1 VLFQFGGRL
10 DWTNIRT
17 DSTENFGPSQHQD
30 RQTGSLA
37 FGATYE
43 IDDSY
48 SLALSY
54 AYTQRPALAQELYA
68 NGPHVATG
76 VIEVGDPDLDVEK
89 SLGFDLTLR
98 KDEGFLT
105 GGISGFYLYFDD
117 FITLVDTGAVDPVED
132 LPIFQ
137 YANLPATFLGGEAEA
152 TLHLL
157 ETAEHTLHLDLR
169 ADYVRARD
177 RDSGDPLPR
186 IPPFR
191 FGADLAYHT
200 GPIHA
205 SIGVI
210 HAAAQNRTAD
220 FELDTDEY
228 TLLEASLAY
237 ELALRSTKLVFFAIG
252 SNLANQTARNS
263 ASFLKDV
270 APLPGRGVRGGVRL
284 AF

>member
-1 VLFQFGGRL
+1 M
-10 DWTNIRT
+10 
-17 DSTENFGPSQHQD
+17 
-30 RQTGSLA
+30 
-37 FGATYE
+37 
-43 IDDSY
+43 
-48 SLALSY
+48 
-54 AYTQRPALAQELYA
+54 
-68 NGPHVATG
+68 
-76 VIEVGDPDLDVEK
+76 
-89 SLGFDLTLR
+89 
-98 KDEGFLT
+98 
-105 GGISGFYLYFDD
+105 
-117 FITLVDTGAVDPVED
+117 
-132 LPIFQ
+132 
-137 YANLPATFLGGEAEA
+137 
-152 TLHLL
+152 
-157 ETAEHTLHLDLR
+157 
-169 ADYVRARD
+169 RARD